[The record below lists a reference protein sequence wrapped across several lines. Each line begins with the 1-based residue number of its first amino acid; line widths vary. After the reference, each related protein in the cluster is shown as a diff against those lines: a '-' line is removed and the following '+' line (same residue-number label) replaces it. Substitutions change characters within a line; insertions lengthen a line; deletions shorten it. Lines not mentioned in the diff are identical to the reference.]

1 MISRCKL
8 CKNGF
13 FNTFFPFYFETRP
26 SRLSKIGENAF
37 GAHFLQLCRKNEYSD
52 PHFLFHDF
60 IKDSASF
67 RWEKS
72 WLKSML
78 SFLVILLNCTDW
90 AIKGRIARV
99 QFNSTLERKV
109 KIRALKGIFLVR
121 KWIKNTSKSNSVR
134 YHMHHGKNLSF
145 LSSFG
150 LRGVFAKGCQI
161 AVFVSIVTSKQAR
174 WPPLFITFLSYSWL
188 VTSVYQ
194 VSSTIYVTLF
204 YWGITSNT
212 KTIENREHF
221 IPFITSNDF
230 RRLCPFGFVMPTS
243 KQKYHCFLIL
253 VQNFS
258 ACTSR
263 IYSLIVSDTNFYQFG
278 HTFSF

>member
-1 MISRCKL
+1 M
-8 CKNGF
+8 
-13 FNTFFPFYFETRP
+13 
-26 SRLSKIGENAF
+26 
-37 GAHFLQLCRKNEYSD
+37 
-52 PHFLFHDF
+52 
-60 IKDSASF
+60 
-67 RWEKS
+67 
-72 WLKSML
+72 
-78 SFLVILLNCTDW
+78 
-90 AIKGRIARV
+90 
-99 QFNSTLERKV
+99 
-109 KIRALKGIFLVR
+109 
-121 KWIKNTSKSNSVR
+121 
-134 YHMHHGKNLSF
+134 
-145 LSSFG
+145 
-150 LRGVFAKGCQI
+150 
-161 AVFVSIVTSKQAR
+161 
-174 WPPLFITFLSYSWL
+174 
-188 VTSVYQ
+188 YQ

-278 HTFSF
+278 HTFSFEMAQTRSQECCRRTAVSQRNFLWRVVTGTLRWLSSLHCLLYFLAFDWLRPAVLFFLNWTVCLFVK